1 MLPSWTPLAFG
12 FASPWLL
19 LGACLATIPV
29 VLHLLFRRQHREEPF
44 AANRFLA
51 EAARKHS
58 RRLRFQHWL
67 LLVVRMA
74 ILLLVAFSLA
84 RPFVEALPGDLDS
97 DGTAVHHILIID
109 SSLSMRHTA
118 GGSRRFDRG
127 RAILE
132 KIVTAAREG
141 DTFRLLT
148 IRAAR
153 PPVIIG
159 QAAGRKPDVL
169 AELER
174 LQPTWEAA
182 DVVTALQ
189 STLSL
194 LDARELSEHQRV
206 SLVSD
211 LQPTDW
217 QPEGESVRSRIHTL
231 LAAIASKADLVV
243 YDVGGSAA
251 ANSTIV
257 DLQSDSPVAVTGIPV
272 VLRATVKHFGTSGA
286 GERQIE
292 LHVDDRLVSR
302 RPISVAA
309 GRSIDFEWS
318 HRFATGG
325 EHRVEARLGGDGL
338 ADDNRRFL
346 SLPVRDRLQ
355 VLLVGGRYVGR
366 PEDAATFYL
375 ETALAPDPDPAR
387 PGLVEATTIPERR
400 LATEDLGRYDCLVL
414 SDIGR
419 LVRSEADRLARFVA
433 DGGGLILGLG
443 DTVDPGSW
451 NQQLGNT
458 SAGLLPG
465 RLDRIVE
472 ASDSTSGAFVF
483 DPGNYT
489 HPVLGEFRGLADN
502 GLATTVTIRY
512 LRTRPH
518 PGSNVALAFD
528 SGDPAILTRRMGHGR
543 VVLVTTSL
551 DDRWTTWPVLSASY
565 LPMVHELIRFA
576 VSGRWSARQRQVGEP
591 IFRRVDATTSAGTLT
606 GPDGS
611 SHSLDP
617 TTPRERTAR
626 ARRAGAG
633 HPEKRD
639 EESVREIASD
649 ETLVPGIYRL
659 ELGPPSRVIELFSVN
674 IDPAESDLSA
684 SSPGPPPTD
693 LLSGI
698 DVPIRVRWQPGDV
711 PVLSDHPG
719 NPLSRRALAILLGL
733 LMVELIMAWRFRVG
747 TICLAVLVMAAL
759 AGWWGG
765 WLSGGV
771 VGLLA
776 GGLFAARDWR
786 NRYGRHR
793 RAAQTHGQP

>member
-1 MLPSWTPLAFG
+1 MLPTWPALAFG

-19 LGACLATIPV
+19 LGGCLAAIPV

-51 EAARKHS
+51 EATRKHS
-58 RRLRFQHWL
+58 RRLHFQQWL

-74 ILLLVAFSLA
+74 ILLLVALSLA
-84 RPFVEALPGDLDS
+84 RPFVDALPGDPDS
-97 DGTAVHHILIID
+97 DGRAVHHILVID
-109 SSLSMRHTA
+109 TSLSMRHTED
-118 GGSRRFDRG
+118 GSRRFDRG
-127 RAILE
+127 RGILE
-132 KIVTAAREG
+132 KIVAAAREG

-148 IRAAR
+148 IRDAR

-182 DVVTALQ
+182 DVVGALQ
-189 STLSL
+189 ATLSL
-194 LDARELSEHQRV
+194 LDARASSEFQQV
-206 SLVSD
+206 SLVTD

-217 QPEGESVRSRIHTL
+217 QPDSEAVRSRIHAL
-231 LAAIASKADLVV
+231 LVAIDRKADLVV
-243 YDVGGSAA
+243 YDVGGSPAT
-251 ANSTIV
+251 NSAIV
-257 DLQSDSPVAVTGIPV
+257 NLQSDSAVAVAGVPV
-272 VLRATVKHFGTSGA
+272 GLRATVEHFGVSGE

-302 RPISVAA
+302 RPISIVP
-309 GRSIDFEWS
+309 GRSIDFEWT

-325 EHRVEARLGGDGL
+325 EHHVEARLGGDGL

-355 VLLVGGRYVGR
+355 VLLVGGRYVGQ

-375 ETALAPDPDPAR
+375 ETALAPGPDPAR

-400 LATEDLGRYDCLVL
+400 LAIEDLGRYDCLVL
-414 SDIGR
+414 CDIGR
-419 LVRSEADRLARFVA
+419 LVRSEVDRLARFVA
-433 DGGGLILGLG
+433 EGGGVIFGLG
-443 DTVDPGSW
+443 DTVNPAAW
-451 NQQLGNT
+451 NQLLGDT
-458 SAGLLPG
+458 SSGLLPG

-472 ASDSTSGAFVF
+472 ASGSSRGAFVF

-489 HPVLGEFRGLADN
+489 HPVLREFRGLADN

-512 LRTRPH
+512 FRVRPH
-518 PGSNVALAFD
+518 PESEVALVFD
-528 SGDPAILTRRMGHGR
+528 SGDPAILTRRIGHGR

-565 LPMVHELIRFA
+565 LPIVHELIRFA
-576 VSGRWSARQRQVGEP
+576 TSGRWSSRQRQVGEP
-591 IFRRVDATTSAGTLT
+591 IFRRVDATTSAATLT
-606 GPDGS
+606 GPDS
-611 SHSLDP
+611 SVHSLDP
-617 TTPRERTAR
+617 TTPGRSRKRNAE
-626 ARRAGAG
+626 GA
-633 HPEKRD
+633 
-639 EESVREIASD
+639 REIISD

-674 IDPAESDLSA
+674 VDTAESDLSA
-684 SSPGPPPTD
+684 SSSVPSPSD

-698 DVPIRVRWQPGDV
+698 DVPIRVRWQPGNT

-719 NPLSRRALAILLGL
+719 NPLSRRLLAMLLGL
-733 LMVELIMAWRFRVG
+733 LMVELVMAWRFRAG
-747 TICLAVLVMAAL
+747 TIGLVALATATV

-765 WLSGGV
+765 WLAAGIT
-771 VGLLA
+771 GLVA
-776 GGLFAARDWR
+776 GGIIAAWHWR
-786 NRYGRHR
+786 NRYGRHSR
-793 RAAQTHGQP
+793 SAQTYGQP